1 MYREPILALS
11 LLVGL
16 SMPAAAQSGA
26 GRRWLA
32 GDHHVHSIY
41 SARYR
46 EDPAHPD
53 RAPVPEIGGD
63 SAHTILQ
70 NARMA
75 RRFGLDWMVSTDHGG
90 PGHSALNHA
99 RAWPDVVA
107 ARKAVPGLVLF
118 YGWEFDVPGG
128 EHASLILPYGPAE
141 RDTLRAIES
150 RFGKREPFPAD
161 PARNAKAHMIAALR
175 YMAALPVTP
184 VLIANHPS
192 RTATGLGRWGLHA
205 PAEYRRW
212 RDVAPMVA
220 IGMEGA
226 PGHQAAR
233 PATGIDAA
241 HGMRGLYGGYPTLG
255 GFDQMVAVLGGAW
268 DALLG
273 QGLHWT
279 ITASSDSHGHWREG
293 GADFWPGEYAKTW
306 VLAARRPADIL
317 SGLRAGRVFA
327 ATGGLIEGI
336 DFRVARS
343 GRPGP
348 AAEMGQ
354 TLRAPAGEPLR
365 VTIRFR
371 PASRANAGGQVPQVD
386 HVDLI
391 AGSVR
396 ADDGDRNPTT
406 RLVRRFTAKDWRREG
421 EMQVIR
427 YTMPAPGNGYL
438 RLRGTNTQQGEPQPD
453 VAGED
458 PWQDLW
464 FYANPVYLAAPATR
478 QRAR

>member
-1 MYREPILALS
+1 MYREPILG
-11 LLVGL
+11 LLLLLGL
-16 SMPAAAQSGA
+16 SEPAAAQSGA

-53 RAPVPEIGGD
+53 RVPAPEIGGD

-70 NARMA
+70 NAEMA

-107 ARKAVPGLVLF
+107 ARSAVPDLLLF

-128 EHASLILPYGPAE
+128 EHASLILPTGPAE
-141 RDTLRAIES
+141 RDALRAIES
-150 RFGKREPFPAD
+150 RFGKREAFPAD
-161 PARNAKAHMIAALR
+161 PARNTKPTMLAALR
-175 YMAALPVTP
+175 TMAALPVPP

-192 RTATGLGRWGLHA
+192 RTATGRGQWGLHA

-212 RDVAPMVA
+212 HETAPMVA

-233 PATGIDAA
+233 PATGRDAA
-241 HGMRGLYGGYPTLG
+241 HGMRGLYVGYPTMG
-255 GFDQMVAVLGGAW
+255 GFDQMVATLGGAW

-273 QGLHWT
+273 QGIRWT
-279 ITASSDSHGHWREG
+279 ITATSDSHGHWREG

-306 VLAARRPADIL
+306 VFAAPEPADIL
-317 SGLRAGRVFA
+317 AGLRAGRVFA
-327 ATGGLIEGI
+327 ATGGLIDRL
-336 DFRVARS
+336 DFRVSTIGEPR
-343 GRPGP
+343 RT
-348 AAEMGQ
+348 AAMGE
-354 TLRAPAGEPLR
+354 TLALRADTPLL
-365 VTIRFR
+365 VTIRMR
-371 PASRANAGGQVPQVD
+371 PARGPNPGGRVPHLD

-391 AGSVR
+391 GGGATSGEN
-396 ADDGDRNPTT
+396 DRNPTT
-406 RLVRRFTAKDWRREG
+406 RLIRRFSARDWRREG
-421 EMQVIR
+421 EMLVIR
-427 YTMPAPGNGYL
+427 YRLRLHGSGYL
-438 RLRGTNTQQGEPQPD
+438 RLRGTNTQQGEPDPD
-453 VAGED
+453 TAGED

-464 FYANPVYLAAPATR
+464 FYANPIYYAASR
-478 QRAR
+478 

>member
-11 LLVGL
+11 LLLGL

-53 RAPVPEIGGD
+53 RAPTPEIGGD
-63 SAHTILQ
+63 STHTILQ
-70 NARMA
+70 NAQMA
-75 RRFGLDWMVSTDHGG
+75 QRFGLDWMVSTDHGG

-99 RAWPDVVA
+99 RAWPDLVA
-107 ARKAVPGLVLF
+107 ARKAVPGMVLF

-128 EHASLILPYGPAE
+128 EHASLILPHGPAE
-141 RDTLRAIES
+141 RDGLRAIES

-161 PARNAKAHMIAALR
+161 PARNTKAQMIAALR
-175 YMAALPVTP
+175 YMAALPVPP

-192 RTATGLGRWGLHA
+192 RTATGLGRWGQHA

-212 RDVAPMVA
+212 HDVAPMVA

-226 PGHQAAR
+226 PGHQAAK
-233 PATGIDAA
+233 PATGIDVA
-241 HGMRGLYGGYPTLG
+241 HGIRGLYGGYPTLG
-255 GFDQMVAVLGGAW
+255 GFDQMVAVLGGGW

-273 QGLHWT
+273 QGVRWT

-306 VLAARRPADIL
+306 VFAAPRPADIL
-317 SGLRAGRVFA
+317 AGLREGRVFA
-327 ATGGLIEGI
+327 ATGGLIEGLA
-336 DFRVARS
+336 FRAARMR
-343 GRPGP
+343 RPGQS
-348 AAEMGQ
+348 AEMGQ
-354 TLRAPAGEPLR
+354 TLAARAGEPLR

-371 PASRANAGGQVPQVD
+371 PAEHANPGGHRPQVD

-391 AGSVR
+391 AGGALSGE
-396 ADDGDRNPTT
+396 GDRNPTT
-406 RLVRRFTAKDWRREG
+406 QLVRRFTARDWRLEG
-421 EMQVIR
+421 DMLVIR
-427 YTMPAPGNGYL
+427 YTMPSPGTGYL
-438 RLRGTNTQQGEPQPD
+438 RLRGTSTQQGEPQPD
-453 VAGED
+453 AAGED

-464 FYANPVYLAAPATR
+464 FYANPIYLADTAPTPR
-478 QRAR
+478 RR